1 LSFTHFSSSRV
12 HVVGTSIDKIGDA
25 QICSGQDGVELHGA
39 NGNEV
44 LRWKQWFEGMAIE
57 VCHQFD

>member
-1 LSFTHFSSSRV
+1 M
-12 HVVGTSIDKIGDA
+12 GTSIDKIGDA